1 MNNNK
6 CSNSNCSLPDREGG
20 GRVSKI
26 ETYSFAVEPFHVDF
40 TGHLFLGVLGNH
52 LLNAAGRHSH
62 NRGWGIDQLNEK
74 HYTWVLSRLSIEL
87 TEMPTQYEHV
97 EVETWVESVMKLFTE
112 RNFLVRNADDG
123 RIYGYARSIWAM
135 IDVDTRQP
143 SNLLELKDGDILN
156 YVMTAEEKP
165 CPIAKFKRFIRL
177 TPQPLPIREGSNNLQ
192 GEKSNLADACSVD
205 SAPSLVGR
213 AGGESVLATHYS
225 DVDINGHINSV
236 KYIEHIL
243 DLFPREQFENYFIHR
258 FDIAYKTESYLGDE
272 LTFFTEEVP
281 EEGSTATATHVEIR
295 KHVGA
300 AEKPA
305 GEVVVQAKVLF
316 ENRAACRAQSE

>member
-1 MNNNK
+1 MNNTNTQIH
-6 CSNSNCSLPDREGG
+6 STPLPTREGQG
-20 GRVSKI
+20 GGSSRVS
-26 ETYSFAVEPFHVDF
+26 TYSFSVEPFHVDF

-62 NRGWGIDQLNEK
+62 NRGWGIDQLNER

-87 TEMPTQYEHV
+87 TEMPAQYEHV

-112 RNFLVRNADDG
+112 RNFLIRNADDG

-135 IDVDTRQP
+135 IDVETRQP

-156 YVMTAEEKP
+156 YVIPAEEKP
-165 CPIAKFKRFIRL
+165 CPIAKFGRTVRF
-177 TPQPLPIREGSNNLQ
+177 SN
-192 GEKSNLADACSVD
+192 E
-205 SAPSLVGR
+205 PYR
-213 AGGESVLATHYS
+213 AIPTYYS

-243 DLFPREQFENYFIHR
+243 DLFPREQFEHNFIHR
-258 FDIAYKTESYLGDE
+258 FDIAYKTESYLGDI

-281 EEGSTATATHVEIR
+281 EEGCAAASTHVEIR

-305 GEVVVQAKVLF
+305 GEVVVQAKVQF
-316 ENRAACRAQSE
+316 KNT